1 MKEADPLKTSETGS
15 LYTEN
20 NAMPSNVTS
29 QTRLYVYNG
38 WACSYDEKKKNQTEA
53 GSGMG

>member
-1 MKEADPLKTSETGS
+1 MKETDPLKTSETGS

-38 WACSYDEKKKNQTEA
+38 
-53 GSGMG
+53 

>member
-15 LYTEN
+15 LYIEN

-38 WACSYDEKKKNQTEA
+38 
-53 GSGMG
+53 